1 MHALVYVD
9 RLFREEPFLVSIPAG
24 IEGEIV
30 PGCQVMLS
38 LVGHSASGYIGYIAL
53 LVGDHEAA
61 APEGEILDLL
71 AGGRPVL
78 SPPLLKL
85 AMWMAAYY
93 LSRPIDCITT
103 TLPAPLRSVVD
114 DSVELTEFR
123 LESTASKVRN
133 SGLRRRILQELS
145 GSGRLTVR
153 QLRKRLGRREL
164 YKTLSELERGG
175 LVRMTK
181 SFTESRPRTKT
192 SWRLAPCLPEN
203 PRALIARS
211 PRKLEAFELL
221 AATPDRAY
229 PVDETGFSREL
240 LNGLVTLGLAEKIEV
255 EVSGGFVSK
264 YRETPKKIDTL
275 GVHQQAAL
283 DELASAAAGGGF
295 RTFLLHGVTGS
306 GKTIVYIELLRRVLD
321 AGRTAIVLVP
331 EIALTPQTASRFRH
345 YFGDD
350 IQIMHS
356 AMSSQE
362 KYDAWQRLRQGKAR
376 IALGARSTIFAPLEN
391 LGAVIVDE
399 EHDTAYKQDRNPRYQ
414 ARDTAV
420 MRAKL
425 EGALCV
431 LGSATPSFES
441 YANAQAGKYTLL
453 ELPERVDG
461 ASMPKVGMVWM
472 PGSQRVTP
480 SISGALYDAIRLRI
494 ERDQQVILL
503 QNRRGFAGSVLC
515 LECGQVPHCRSCNIP
530 LVYHTGDQT
539 LRCHYCGHTEPFTG
553 KCAACAS
560 EKLFYKSSGTERIEE
575 ELQELFPDEKI
586 LRMDVDT
593 TGTRDAHAE
602 ILSAFGAR
610 KARILLGTQMVA
622 KGLDFPDV
630 TLVGVLMADIGL
642 NIPDFRAAER
652 IYALLTQVSGRAGRS
667 SQPGEVILQLYN
679 RDNELFRHL
688 LEGDYRKFYE
698 AEMVLRTELAYPPA
712 SKLVK
717 FEFTAPVEVDAEAGA
732 SAFAQGLRTIFPP
745 GTAMIL
751 GPAPAG
757 ISRIKGRYR
766 HQIIIKIQG
775 TKPSMTP
782 VRELQQE
789 VTSAFRRQGLLIIA
803 DVDPQNLL

>member
-1 MHALVYVD
+1 MHAFVYVD
-9 RLFREEPFLVSIPAG
+9 RLFREEPFLVSIAEG
-24 IEGEIV
+24 IEGEV
-30 PGCQVMLS
+30 VAGCQAMLT
-38 LVGHSASGYIGYIAL
+38 LNGHSASGYVGYVAM
-53 LVGDHEAA
+53 LVDGHDEAA
-61 APEGEILDLL
+61 VEGELLDLL
-71 AGGRPVL
+71 AGGMPVL

-85 AMWMAAYY
+85 AMWMAGYY
-93 LSRPIDCITT
+93 LSRPIDCITAA
-103 TLPAPLRSVVD
+103 LPAPLRSVVD

-123 LESTASKVRN
+123 LESPSSKLRN

-175 LVRMTK
+175 LVRITK
-181 SFTESRPRTKT
+181 TFTESRPRTKT
-192 SWRLAPCLPEN
+192 AWRRATRLPDN
-203 PRALIARS
+203 PNELIARS
-211 PRKLEAFELL
+211 PRKIEAFELL
-221 AATPDRAY
+221 AAAPDRAY
-229 PVDETGFSREL
+229 PAEEAGFSREL
-240 LNGLVTLGLAEKIEV
+240 LNGLVALGLAEKVEV
-255 EVSGGFVSK
+255 EVSGGFVSR
-264 YRETPKKIDTL
+264 YRETPKQIDAL
-275 GVHQQAAL
+275 GAHQQAAL
-283 DELASAAAGGGF
+283 DELAKAAAEGGF

-306 GKTIVYIELLRRVLD
+306 GKTMVYIELLRRVLD

-331 EIALTPQTASRFRH
+331 EIALTPQTASRFSH

-362 KYDAWQRLRQGKAR
+362 KYDAWQRLRQGRAR
-376 IALGARSTIFAPLEN
+376 IALGARSTLFAPLEN
-391 LGAVIVDE
+391 LGAIIVDE

-461 ASMPKVGMVWM
+461 AAMPKVEMVWM

-515 LECGQVPHCRSCNIP
+515 LECGHIPQCRACNIP
-530 LVYHTGDQT
+530 LVYHAADRT
-539 LRCHYCGHTEPFTG
+539 LRCHYCGHTGPFTG
-553 KCAACAS
+553 TCAACAS

-575 ELQELFPDEKI
+575 ELRELFPEERI

-593 TGTRDAHAE
+593 TGSKDAHAE
-602 ILSAFGAR
+602 ILGAFGAR

-667 SQPGEVILQLYN
+667 SRPGEVLLQLYN

-688 LEGDYRKFYE
+688 LEGEYRKFYE
-698 AEMVLRTELAYPPA
+698 AEMALRSELAYPPA

-717 FEFTAPVEVDAEAGA
+717 FEFTAPVEADAEAGA
-732 SAFAQGLRTIFPP
+732 AAFAQGLRALLPP
-745 GTAMIL
+745 GSAMIL

-757 ISRIKGRYR
+757 INRIKGRYR
-766 HQIIIKIQG
+766 HQIILKMQG
-775 TKPSMTP
+775 TKPSMAP

-789 VTSAFRRQGLLIIA
+789 VASAFRRQGLSIFA